1 MVENPGITEFFSEDT
16 GLSPELLHYCP
27 HGATVVVGGT
37 AEVDVWS
44 REPDPDLAAAIID
57 RCAKVE
63 PRLRDA
69 RVLGHRVG
77 LRPTRPLVRLE
88 EMTVDKTHLIH
99 NYGHGGAGITLSWG
113 CAYEVRALI
122 MDGAAGT
129 QASP

>member
-63 PRLRDA
+63 PRRATRGFLGIASACAQPVRWC
-69 RVLGHRVG
+69 VLKR
-77 LRPTRPLVRLE
+77 
-88 EMTVDKTHLIH
+88 
-99 NYGHGGAGITLSWG
+99 
-113 CAYEVRALI
+113 
-122 MDGAAGT
+122 
-129 QASP
+129 